1 MTRWAGE
8 KVVARLR
15 EFNLLH
21 YYCEVTQPAAQIG
34 YCTVPV
40 VETWEEAREGKKF
53 W

>member
-1 MTRWAGE
+1 MTRWASE

-15 EFNLLH
+15 ESSLLLH
-21 YYCEVTQPAAQIG
+21 NCEVTQPAAHLG